1 MTKVGKGV
9 AIILFVT
16 FLTGCTIN
24 VGTDASG
31 KMSPDEQD
39 FLACELWI
47 EGIGGFSESNL
58 GTLTGQPED
67 DEIKKQNISVLS
79 GYIERLGDVDSTL
92 ALQVKRILENM
103 REYNTIHL
111 ETGEYP
117 FDLSFSQQSAV
128 GPAGE
133 KCDELVGWE
142 YELEVPSN

>member
-1 MTKVGKGV
+1 MTKIFKGV
-9 AIILFVT
+9 AVLLFAAL
-16 FLTGCTIN
+16 LTGCTIN
-24 VGTDASG
+24 VGTDLSG

-47 EGIGGFSESNL
+47 EGIGGFSESNP

-79 GYIERLGDVDSTL
+79 GYIERLRDVDSTL
-92 ALQVKRILENM
+92 ALQVRRILENM

-117 FDLSFSQQSAV
+117 FDLSISQMDPI

>member
-1 MTKVGKGV
+1 MTKIFKGV
-9 AIILFVT
+9 AVLIFAAL
-16 FLTGCTIN
+16 LTGCTIN
-24 VGTDASG
+24 VGTDSSG

-47 EGIGGFSESNL
+47 EGIGGFSESNP
-58 GTLTGQPED
+58 GTLTSQPED

-79 GYIERLGDVDSTL
+79 GYIERLRDVDSTL

-117 FDLSFSQQSAV
+117 FDLSISQMDLV
-128 GPAGE
+128 GPASE

-142 YELEVPSN
+142 YELEAPVN

>member
-1 MTKVGKGV
+1 MTYIIRGV
-9 AIILFVT
+9 TAVLSIAL
-16 FLTGCTIN
+16 LTGCTIN
-24 VGTDASG
+24 VGTDSSG
-31 KMSPDEQD
+31 KMSPDAQD

-47 EGIGGFSESNL
+47 EGIGGASDSNP

-79 GYIERLGDVDSTL
+79 GYIERLRDVDSTL
-92 ALQVKRILENM
+92 ALQVRRILENM

-117 FDLSFSQQSAV
+117 FDLSISQMDPV

-142 YELEVPSN
+142 YELEVPSS